1 MIKKRLI
8 HNSKQVHIVFTVVF
22 ILLVLI
28 YTTIVLSLKGWDFT
42 LLGLSSLFM
51 VCMIGLGAIWIL
63 FLRRQ
68 LTAYMDNVDTM
79 VEGAIQGQEPMTIY
93 EETALSSLEHKLM
106 RYIEMSTASE
116 RNIELEKN
124 KIKALLSDISH
135 QTKTPLSNI
144 MLYSQLLEE
153 APGLTEDSRQY
164 TNYIKGQSNKLNWL
178 IQSLI
183 KLSRLETGIITLH
196 IEDNPVV
203 QTIQQTV
210 SQIYAQA
217 EHKNINISII
227 CDPAIVARHDMKW
240 TSEALFNLLENAVK
254 YTESGGKILLSVQSN
269 EMFTRIDISDT
280 GMGIAAN
287 ELHSVFKRFYRGQN
301 VREVE
306 GVGIG
311 LFLAREIITS
321 QGGYIQVTSELH
333 KGSLFSVFLPRM

>member
-1 MIKKRLI
+1 MIKKRLF

-22 ILLVLI
+22 ILLVLT
-28 YTTIVLSLKGWDFT
+28 YTTIVLYLKGWDFA

-68 LTAYMDNVDTM
+68 LTDYMDNVDTM
-79 VEGAIQGQEPMTIY
+79 VEGAIQGQEPISIY

-106 RYIEMSTASE
+106 RYIEMSKASE

-153 APGLTEDSRQY
+153 APGLTEDSRQSIHH
-164 TNYIKGQSNKLNWL
+164 IKGQSNKLNWL

-183 KLSRLETGIITLH
+183 KLSRLETGTITLH

-217 EHKNINISII
+217 ERKNIDISIT
-227 CDPAIVARHDMKW
+227 CDSAIVARHDMKW

-280 GMGIAAN
+280 GIGIATE

-333 KGSLFSVFLPRM
+333 KGSLFSVFLPRL